1 LRPITFL
8 FGLHNHQP
16 VGNFDFVIEQAYERA
31 YRPFLDVLERH
42 PGVRLALHNSGILLD
57 WFRARRPEYLERV
70 ARLAAAG
77 RVEPIGGGFYEPIL
91 PVIPDADKIGQIRKM
106 SDRLEADFGAR
117 PTGLWLAERVWEPGL
132 VEPLARAGVRYVM
145 VDDAHF
151 LAADQLWNWWLT
163 EDQGATVGV
172 WPISRRLRYLVPF
185 EPPAKTIEFLRE
197 LAAGGADRVA
207 LLADDGEKFGVWP
220 DTYRQV
226 YEEGWLEQFFCLLE
240 ENAAWLRMAL
250 PGETTAARAPEGRI
264 YLPTASYAEMMEWA
278 LPAPAQRR
286 FHKFSAPLEAS
297 GAPEARFVRGG
308 FWRNFLAKYPES
320 NLMHQ
325 RLLDVRGRLGGAE
338 GPALDDLWQA
348 ECNCAY
354 WHGVFGGLYLPH
366 LREGVYRKI
375 LSAERRIDEAAHGAE
390 AFLRVD
396 RSDVDRDGFEE
407 IRVVNGPL
415 GVLVSPERGGAI
427 EELDYF
433 PRLRNLS
440 HGLTRRPEAYHAKL
454 REPAP
459 PVSMP
464 GAGAPASSAA
474 AVGAGVAAGPPHA
487 NGDAVAGSV
496 RSIHDR
502 TESKEAGLAERLHY
516 DWYRRLSLIDHLFRD
531 DATPGAFERADYG
544 EQGDFIERSYDAR
557 VVETSTEVQVVLE
570 RTGVVWIDGRSRP
583 IRIEK
588 RLHLAAGAPELV
600 IDYRLA
606 TANGATARVHFGVEF
621 NFTMLAGNSTDRFYR
636 VDGAVPAAEPHLA
649 GRGAHAGVRRVALHD
664 DWERFAVE
672 LDWSRPAG
680 LWRFPIET
688 ISQSESGFER
698 VYQGS
703 CVVPHWVVT
712 LAPDRP
718 FSVRCHLRLLDTA
731 ATPAPA

>member
-16 VGNFDFVIEQAYERA
+16 VGNFDSVIESAYERA

-42 PGVRLALHNSGILLD
+42 PGVKLALHNSGVLLD
-57 WFRARRPEYLERV
+57 WFAEHRPEYLERV
-70 ARLAAAG
+70 GRLVAAG
-77 RVEPIGGGFYEPIL
+77 QVEPIGGGYYEPIL
-91 PVIPDADKIGQIRKM
+91 PVVPDADKIGQIRKM
-106 SDRLEADFGAR
+106 GDWLEGRFGVR

-132 VEPLARAGVRYVM
+132 VAPLAAAGVRYVM

-151 LAADQLWNWWLT
+151 LAAGAEADQLWNWWLT

-172 WPISRRLRYLVPF
+172 WPISKRLRYLVPF

-226 YEEGWLEQFFCLLE
+226 HEEGWLEQFFCLLE

-250 PGETTAARAPEGRI
+250 PGEMTAARSPQGRI

-278 LPAPAQRR
+278 LPAPAQLT
-286 FHKFSAPLEAS
+286 FHRFSAPLETA
-297 GAPEARFVRGG
+297 GAAEARFVRGG

-320 NLMHQ
+320 NLMHK
-325 RLLDVRGRLGGAE
+325 RLLDVRERLNGAD

-375 LSAERRIDEAAHGAE
+375 LSAERRLDDAEHGANG
-390 AFLRVD
+390 FLRVERRD
-396 RSDVDRDGFEE
+396 IDRDGFEE
-407 IRVVNGPL
+407 VRVVNGPL

-454 REPAP
+454 REA
-459 PVSMP
+459 
-464 GAGAPASSAA
+464 AAA
-474 AVGAGVAAGPPHA
+474 AVLPGATGVSPGVPGGGAPVGPGGGSPPA
-487 NGDAVAGSV
+487 NGDAAAGSV

-502 TESKEAGLAERLHY
+502 SESKEAGLAERLHY

-531 DATPGAFERADYG
+531 DVTPEAFERADYG
-544 EQGDFIERSYDAR
+544 EQGDFIERRYDAR
-557 VVETSTEVQVVLE
+557 VVEAKQVEIVLE
-570 RTGVVWIDGRSRP
+570 RSGVVWIDGRSRP

-588 RLHLAAGAPELV
+588 RLHLAPGASELV

-606 TANGATARVHFGVEF
+606 TENGAVARVHFGVEF
-621 NFTMLAGNSTDRFYR
+621 NFTMLAGNEADRFYR
-636 VDGAVPAAEPHLA
+636 IDGAAPESEPHLA
-649 GRGAHAGVRRVALHD
+649 GRGAHAGVRRIGLHD
-664 DWERFAVE
+664 EWERYGVE
-672 LDWSRPAG
+672 LEWSRPAG

-698 VYQGS
+698 VYQAS
-703 CVVPHWVVT
+703 CVVSHWIVT

-718 FSVRCHLRLLDTA
+718 FSVRGHLRLSGSG
-731 ATPAPA
+731 